1 MNWMLA
7 ILMEYKKISVQ
18 RTSKMEAGR
27 LAIWMQVTA
36 AVDVIWNKEL
46 AKAQEQ
52 DVLPGYQPC
61 EAFWYRKLGAV
72 PPSFA
77 IL

>member
-1 MNWMLA
+1 MDELDV
-7 ILMEYKKISVQ
+7 SDSHGVQ
-18 RTSKMEAGR
+18 ENLSARTRKMEAGR

-52 DVLPGYQPC
+52 DVLPG
-61 EAFWYRKLGAV
+61 
-72 PPSFA
+72 
-77 IL
+77 